1 MSENRALNSPA
12 EIPAE
17 LNRWNWGAFF
27 LNWIWGI
34 GNSVFIALLC
44 LIPLVN
50 LVMMIVLGLKGSEWA
65 WRNRAWRDAEHFRS
79 VQRKWAIAG
88 LAIWVIAI
96 VGVIVSV
103 ASVPYSIKNSE
114 AYSITLDSAQASK
127 AVNEALG
134 ENWDDSFW
142 VFGNLAVNA
151 GGTGQAA
158 FSIPV
163 TGSKGSGQLVSRG
176 IRTGGVW
183 DVRLVVL
190 YVEGRAPVVVIN
202 KDNVTVPN
210 AAVDI

>member
-1 MSENRALNSPA
+1 MSENRALNTPA

-44 LIPLVN
+44 LIPVVN

-88 LAIWVIAI
+88 VAIWVL
-96 VGVIVSV
+96 VIGGIFTSI
-103 ASVPYSIKNSE
+103 ASVPYAIKNSE
-114 AYSITLDSAQASK
+114 VYAISMDAARANQQVNDS
-127 AVNEALG
+127 LG
-134 ENWDDSFW
+134 DGWDDAFW
-142 VFGNLAVNA
+142 VFGSLAVNA
-151 GGTGQAA
+151 GGAGQAA

-163 TGSKGSGQLVSRG
+163 SGPKGSGSLVTRG

-183 DVRLVVL
+183 DVRLAVL
-190 YVEGRAPVVVIN
+190 YVEGRGPIVLIN
-202 KDNVTVPN
+202 KDNLTVPN
-210 AAVDI
+210 APVDI